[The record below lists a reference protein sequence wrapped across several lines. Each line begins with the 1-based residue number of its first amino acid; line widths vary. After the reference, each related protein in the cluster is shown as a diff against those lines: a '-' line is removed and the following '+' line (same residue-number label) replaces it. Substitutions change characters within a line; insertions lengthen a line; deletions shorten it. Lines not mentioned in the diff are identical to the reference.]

1 MNLIGPVRIIST
13 RQTLLKSSV
22 KSLDLT
28 LDGNRISKT
37 ESERVLGV
45 YIDSHLTWSVHIH
58 PCHNFSIWKYQD
70 FSIENIS

>member
-13 RQTLLKSSV
+13 RQKLLKSSV

-45 YIDSHLTWSVHIH
+45 YMYSRLLGPFI
-58 PCHNFSIWKYQD
+58 SIYYVA
-70 FSIENIS
+70 SC